1 MNVRRL
7 DGRLLNYWVARSAGL
22 TLAANGPL
30 PRERHNPDSSF
41 WHPHNYNPAND
52 WSCAGGIVAG
62 NWYDIDAKLT
72 DWFGAGWS
80 HVTDIA
86 DNPLKWFMRAF
97 VATQWGDE
105 VESVVT
111 PSMLEAESYKSDP
124 EVQMPDVGAK
134 AKGKGS
140 SGWFR
145 LIGW

>member
-86 DNPLKWFMRAF
+86 DNPLNGSCVPMSPRNG
-97 VATQWGDE
+97 ATRW
-105 VESVVT
+105 S
-111 PSMLEAESYKSDP
+111 PSSRPPCWRQKATSRRRRCRCPTWAPKAE
-124 EVQMPDVGAK
+124 
-134 AKGKGS
+134 GKGS